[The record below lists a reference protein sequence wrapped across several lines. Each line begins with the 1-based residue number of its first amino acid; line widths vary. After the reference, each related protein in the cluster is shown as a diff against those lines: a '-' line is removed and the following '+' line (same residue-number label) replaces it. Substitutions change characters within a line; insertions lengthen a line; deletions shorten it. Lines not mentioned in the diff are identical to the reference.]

1 MATLYFTGNGTQW
14 DTLANWW
21 TNSART
27 IQATSLPLPTDDIDA
42 IMTGS
47 FAYSAT
53 PIVANS
59 AIFRGTTVNICFARS
74 LNIATT
80 VTFIGLY
87 NTFPVSSSFS
97 IHQLSTGVNEPLTI
111 TADTLILSNIGM
123 GWAQTG
129 RGGAVYKCGGTASTV
144 APVTLDVNNLQIL
157 NNCIVGPLG
166 PSLTIKNNCNITIGK
181 KYNIVSSTNTS
192 PISITLDSPHYFTN
206 DLSNR
211 QIFIQN
217 HAINTNANLGSNPS
231 STYGLWNFTVTG
243 PNTLTLDGSIG
254 NGVGGNTGQA
264 MYRDDSRQGLCSVNT
279 GGGAKPIIGN
289 NFNIV
294 CNGTTGFAN
303 GGLDA
308 GELGILFASN
318 NHNITLNDRAGTQKN
333 IITCTNNIIMDGNR
347 RGKFD
352 TYPRLFASTINANI
366 DLRGGATPYSSYET
380 IINGN
385 IICSQSVY
393 PNNPI
398 DYGGTVHNGNISFTS
413 STPVIFR
420 LTGNETWYY
429 SLALASA
436 TFTAAGD
443 PTIEFNDTSRIT
455 TSEGQSLNYNAVFN
469 DSSYIP
475 ATNPSWPYNAVVATI
490 GGDVTFNDS
499 SYLLGS
505 LVTSNQSIISFNNNS
520 FNAGKI
526 SGGASINYNGFTGTN
541 SYGSFIN
548 GQRRTS
554 INIPITVTNNA
565 TFNGVSLNQNTLTGN
580 ATFNNFSGNSGTIT
594 GDATFT
600 ASSFSGSPSSFVGTI
615 TGTTTFSSNTVVTF
629 TLNNSE
635 SWDRD
640 SSIWIFSTP
649 NPVWIFNDT
658 SYNNNII
665 NGNCTFNNSSY
676 NTGTIAGIC
685 VFNNSSYNGDDI
697 SYFGYITGNCI
708 FNNSSYNSATGS
720 VNGNCTFNNTAVNK
734 GPINGIARL
743 NDTSHMRD
751 YASAT
756 SSIFKL
762 SAASTQLSNS
772 YYATFVNFGSI
783 SFEYEKGINGSSI
796 LGLV

>member
-14 DTLANWW
+14 NTLANWW

-27 IQATSLPLPTDDIDA
+27 IQATSLPLPTDDIDVD
-42 IMTGS
+42 MTGS

-87 NTFPVSSSFS
+87 NSFPVSSTFP

-111 TADTLILSNIGM
+111 TADTLILKHIGM
-123 GWAQTG
+123 GWGQSG
-129 RGGAVYKCGGTASTV
+129 RSGLAYKCGGVASAV
-144 APVTLDVNNLQIL
+144 APVTFDVNNLQIL
-157 NNCIVGPLG
+157 ENSIVIPLG
-166 PSLTIKNNCNITIGK
+166 PSLTIKDNCNITIGK

-206 DLSNR
+206 NVNR

-217 HAINTNANLGSNPS
+217 HAINTNANIGGNVGA
-231 STYGLWNFTVTG
+231 YGLWNFTVTG
-243 PNTLTLDGSIG
+243 PNTLTLDGSTG

-264 MYRDDSRQGLCSVNT
+264 MFFDDSRKGLSSVNLD
-279 GGGAKPIIGN
+279 GIAKPIIGN

-294 CNGTTGFAN
+294 CNGTTGFGN
-303 GGLDA
+303 GGLDDGA
-308 GELGILFASN
+308 LAVLFASN
-318 NHNITLNDRAGTQKN
+318 NHNITLNDRAGLQKN
-333 IITCTNNIIMDGNR
+333 IITCTNNIIMDGNK
-347 RGKFD
+347 RGKSD
-352 TYPRLFASTINANI
+352 TYPRLHPSIINANI
-366 DLRGGATPYSSYET
+366 DLRGRATPYSYGGYGST
-380 IINGN
+380 INGN

-398 DYGGTVHNGNISFTS
+398 EYGGTVHNGNISFTS

-429 SLALASA
+429 SLELASA

-490 GGDVTFNDS
+490 GGDITFNEN

-505 LVTSNQSIISFNNNS
+505 LVASNQSIISFNDNS

-548 GQRRTS
+548 GQPRTS
-554 INIPITVTNNA
+554 INIPITVTGTA
-565 TFNGVSLNQNTLTGN
+565 TFNGVSLNQNT
-580 ATFNNFSGNSGTIT
+580 
-594 GDATFT
+594 
-600 ASSFSGSPSSFVGTI
+600 
-615 TGTTTFSSNTVVTF
+615 
-629 TLNNSE
+629 
-635 SWDRD
+635 
-640 SSIWIFSTP
+640 
-649 NPVWIFNDT
+649 
-658 SYNNNII
+658 
-665 NGNCTFNNSSY
+665 
-676 NTGTIAGIC
+676 
-685 VFNNSSYNGDDI
+685 
-697 SYFGYITGNCI
+697 ITGNCI
-708 FNNSSYNSATGS
+708 FKNNSTNNGVITGNVIFRNSAYNAKDISGT
-720 VNGNCTFNNTAVNK
+720 VT
-734 GPINGIARL
+734 L
-743 NDTSHMRD
+743 D
-751 YASAT
+751 YD
-756 SSIFKL
+756 
-762 SAASTQLSNS
+762 
-772 YYATFVNFGSI
+772 
-783 SFEYEKGINGSSI
+783 KGINGSSI